1 MLLDT
6 PISGMRFFAYE
17 VVQTSAMDCGPAAL
31 KSILEGFGIPVS
43 YGRLREACQTDVD
56 GTSIDTIEDLALQLG
71 LDAEQIMI
79 PADHIM
85 LPEAG
90 ALPALVVVR
99 LPNGLTHFLVIW
111 GRVGKYLQIMDPATG
126 RRWLTWSRFTSEL
139 YIHTLPVPAQ
149 AWREWAGS
157 EGMLAPLRRRMHILD
172 LPEEIITHLVDSAL
186 DDPGWQSLA
195 TLDAAT
201 RMVDAL
207 VRSKG
212 ILAGKQAGLVL
223 ERFYEANR
231 SRGPRELQTDSS
243 LGNLPEAGISIPA
256 TYWSVFPLAE
266 AMVPM
271 SADLAESPPRA
282 AEEPEQILLRGAVL
296 VRILG
301 RKASTGT
308 TLGEGELPATP
319 LPPDLEAALK
329 EPAYRPE
336 KEIWKALREDGL
348 LNPTILILA
357 LFLATLTV
365 MVEAILLQG
374 MLQVG
379 QTLGMVSQRF
389 WAYIVLLA
397 FILIPLLLEFPI
409 SSMVLRM
416 GRRLET
422 RLRITYLEKI
432 PRLGD
437 RYFHSRLTSDMTYR
451 AHELRQLR
459 SLPNAG
465 ISLLRLLFQL
475 ILTALGVIWLDPASA
490 PLAILGTAMFVAIS
504 FVSRPIID
512 ESDLRF
518 RTHTGALSR
527 LYLDSLL
534 GLVPAKTHGAER
546 AIRREHETLLYE
558 WVRTG
563 RQYFNSA
570 SFLAGLGAFLY
581 SAFAIFII
589 MNYIRQGGQTNE
601 ILLLFYW
608 TSQPA
613 HTGSGTR
620 RPGPTISDAAKPRA
634 QAVGSPGR
642 PG

>member
-1 MLLDT
+1 M
-6 PISGMRFFAYE
+6 
-17 VVQTSAMDCGPAAL
+17 
-31 KSILEGFGIPVS
+31 
-43 YGRLREACQTDVD
+43 
-56 GTSIDTIEDLALQLG
+56 
-71 LDAEQIMI
+71 AE
-79 PADHIM
+79 
-85 LPEAG
+85 
-90 ALPALVVVR
+90 
-99 LPNGLTHFLVIW
+99 
-111 GRVGKYLQIMDPATG
+111 
-126 RRWLTWSRFTSEL
+126 
-139 YIHTLPVPAQ
+139 
-149 AWREWAGS
+149 AWREWAAS

-172 LPEEIITHLVDSAL
+172 LPEDIISRLVASAL
-186 DDPGWQSLA
+186 NDPGWQSLA
-195 TLDAAT
+195 TLDAAI

-212 ILAGKQAGLVL
+212 ILAGRQAGLVL

-231 SRGPRELQTDSS
+231 STGPREPQADSVPS
-243 LGNLPEAGISIPA
+243 GQPAAEILIPA
-256 TYWSVFPLAE
+256 AYWSVFPFADFRV
-266 AMVPM
+266 AV
-271 SADLAESPPRA
+271 SAGELVSPPEA
-282 AEEPEQILLRGAVL
+282 GIEPEQILLRGAVL

-301 RKASTGT
+301 RKISPGAG
-308 TLGEGELPATP
+308 LPGGKQPTSV

-336 KEIWKALREDGL
+336 REVWKALREDGL
-348 LNPTILILA
+348 LNPAILVLA
-357 LFLATLTV
+357 LLLATMTV
-365 MVEAILLQG
+365 MIEAILLQG
-374 MLQVG
+374 VLQVG
-379 QTLGMVSQRF
+379 QALGMVTQRF

-397 FILIPLLLEFPI
+397 FILLPLLLEFPI

-422 RLRITYLEKI
+422 RLRIAYLEKI

-451 AHELRQLR
+451 AHDLRQLR

-490 PLAILGTAMFVAIS
+490 PLAILGTTVFVAIS
-504 FVSRPIID
+504 FVSRPVID

-527 LYLDSLL
+527 LYLDLLL

-563 RQYFNSA
+563 RQYFNTA
-570 SFLAGLGAFLY
+570 SFLTGFGAFLY
-581 SAFAIFII
+581 SAFAILII
-589 MNYIRQGGQTNE
+589 IDYIRRGGQTNE

-608 TSQPA
+608 TLSLPTLGQALADQIQQYPMLRNRVLRLLEALGAPDEEGILGLRRGCNSSQSPY
-613 HTGSGTR
+613 
-620 RPGPTISDAAKPRA
+620 PG
-634 QAVGSPGR
+634 G
-642 PG
+642 